1 MFEEVKKALGANW
14 FRAFVVAFG
23 CLWVWHSFFSSVAEV
38 GQARN
43 ITAQG
48 ENAAAR
54 EKAIADNAL

>member
-1 MFEEVKKALGANW
+1 MFEEVKKAIGANW

-38 GQARN
+38 GTAQN

-48 ENAAAR
+48 ANAVPR
-54 EKAIADNAL
+54 ETAISRQLR